1 MSIIIFIVIL
11 AVLILVHELGHFF
24 VAKSFGIR
32 VDEFGIGYP
41 PRALTLFEWRR
52 TRFTLNWLPFG
63 GFVKIFGENGEVPAP
78 EHQNAEL
85 NNSESESEAKSEHP
99 DAEPES
105 EKSFAKKP
113 RFAQALVLIAGVA
126 FNIIFAWV
134 LISAGFMVGLP
145 TSTSTVTA
153 GREVENARLVIT
165 MVAPD
170 SPAFIGGL
178 KSGDVI
184 TDIVSIGDLTGK
196 DNLTGKIRPKT
207 GILSPESVSDFIAKH
222 GNEKINISYSRGS
235 ETDIAVLTPS
245 DGIIEGRKAIG
256 ISMDMIGTLSLPIH
270 LAFFEGAKTTVSLTK
285 LVTVGLAVFVYD
297 AVRGASDFSQVTGP
311 VGIVGLVGDASR
323 LGLIYLI
330 SFTAFISINLA
341 VINLIPFP
349 ALDGGRLLFVIIESI
364 KRSPIS
370 PKISNVMNTVGF
382 MLLIILMILVTV
394 HDVVKLF

>member
-1 MSIIIFIVIL
+1 MAIIIFIVIL

-24 VAKSFGIR
+24 VAKLFGIR

-41 PRALTLFEWRR
+41 PRALTLFKWRK
-52 TRFTLNWLPFG
+52 TLFTLNWLPFG
-63 GFVKIFGENGEVPAP
+63 GFVKIFGENGDV
-78 EHQNAEL
+78 
-85 NNSESESEAKSEHP
+85 SESERP
-99 DAEPES
+99 EPES
-105 EKSFAKKP
+105 EPEQRAEESFAKKA
-113 RFAQALVLIAGVA
+113 RFVQALVLVAGVA

-145 TSTSTVTA
+145 TSTSAVMD
-153 GREVENARLVIT
+153 GRKAENARLVIT
-165 MVAPD
+165 MVSPD

-184 TDIVSIGDLTGK
+184 TRIESSSAKIESTGDFAEKAVSET
-196 DNLTGKIRPKT
+196 TA
-207 GILSPESVSDFIAKH
+207 LSPEGVSDFIAKH
-222 GNEKINISYSRGS
+222 GDERINIFYSRGPM
-235 ETDIAVLTPS
+235 TGIAVLSPRE
-245 DGIIEGRKAIG
+245 GIIEGRKAIG
-256 ISMDMIGTLSLPIH
+256 ISMDTIGTLSLPVH
-270 LAFFEGAKTTVSLTK
+270 LAFVEGAKTTISLTK
-285 LVTVGLAVFVYD
+285 LVTVGLATFIYD
-297 AVRGASDFSQVTGP
+297 AVRGVSDFSQVTGP

-370 PKISNVMNTVGF
+370 PRISNAMNAAGF
-382 MLLIILMILVTV
+382 MLLVGLMILVTV
-394 HDVVKLF
+394 HDVIKLF